1 MTKVGGTTKR
11 YYKETRG
18 IKVTGGQKVKAGTIL
33 TRMGHRWKPGLNI
46 IGLTHL
52 TAACD
57 GTVYF
62 TKKRGS
68 YKRAVVFIHI
78 KPELKKETKKTTKE

>member
-11 YYKETRG
+11 FYKETRG
-18 IKVTGGQKVKAGTIL
+18 VKVSGGQKVKAGTVL
-33 TRMGHRWKPGLNI
+33 TRMGHRWKPGHNI
-46 IGLTHL
+46 IGLTKL

-62 TKKRGS
+62 TKKRGN
-68 YKRAVVFIHI
+68 YRRAVTFIHI
-78 KPELKKETKKTTKE
+78 KPENSSTKKTKE